1 MRSLIR
7 VLFVL
12 VLTATALGQTRFGG
26 GNFGF
31 GGGNAGFGF
40 GTPRIVGG
48 FGNAVFPGGTPANS
62 PNVTRFTP
70 NAVFPGGGGPRL
82 FIPGRGPQR
91 YTGTGGGIAVPF
103 AYPVYTGGY
112 GYDNSYADD
121 PPQDPQQALPQ
132 QGPPQQQPGATVVF
146 PPSAPPVIARQYG
159 DQNGAAPPPV
169 ADQPAPSDLPDH
181 YLIALKDHTVY
192 PVVAYWIQGDTL
204 HYFMPGNVHNQVSLS
219 LVDQPLTVRLNH
231 ELGINVNMPAVQ

>member
-1 MRSLIR
+1 MRSVIC
-7 VLFVL
+7 VFFVL
-12 VLTATALGQTRFGG
+12 VVTATALGQTRFGG
-26 GNFGF
+26 GNV
-31 GGGNAGFGF
+31 GFGF

-82 FIPGRGPQR
+82 VIPGRGPQR
-91 YTGTGGGIAVPF
+91 WTGTGGIAVPF
-103 AYPVYTGGY
+103 AYPVYVGGY
-112 GYDNSYADD
+112 GYDNSYAGDPSGV
-121 PPQDPQQALPQ
+121 PPQDPQQL
-132 QGPPQQQPGATVVF
+132 PQQQPGMSVVY

-159 DQNGAAPPPV
+159 DQGPGVPAPV
-169 ADQPAPSDLPDH
+169 ADQPAQSDSPDH

-204 HYFMPGNVHNQVSLS
+204 HYFMAGNVHNQVSMS
-219 LVDQPLTVRLNH
+219 LVDRPLTVRLNH
-231 ELGINVNMPAVQ
+231 ELGLDVKLPASAQ